1 MMRATFSF
9 CLLLVSV
16 PQVAGFGS
24 MPGTISG
31 RTGGTC
37 TGTNRCATTFMGVDF
52 CGYYVVEQEF
62 CYAVQPM
69 IEQCKHLLKS
79 CSESEGGATSS
90 HCKSYDG
97 YEASGLCP
105 ERGDAA
111 VDATCKSLASGI
123 PLPPGTW
130 CGSVKDE
137 DVCGQSF
144 LTYPSEVDGYVD
156 TTTYQYCIFDVG
168 QKKCK
173 KNTQWINGVKYD
185 RVAFCDSSCLEGFQ
199 TKLTRLSTGAECN
212 KGAGVWDRLNSESTC
227 ESTFYTST
235 DGGTDYKCKWYYDK
249 APGCSAEWYPSGGAA
264 CSCAEG
270 DSCAAMED
278 MCCDA
283 SSCTECSKLG

>member
-1 MMRATFSF
+1 
-9 CLLLVSV
+9 
-16 PQVAGFGS
+16 

-69 IEQCKHLLKS
+69 IEQCKHLLQS

-144 LTYPSEVDGYVD
+144 LSYPSEVDGYVD
-156 TTTYQYCIFDVG
+156 TTTCVHAPYCPPFFPAPLHLVFLAADK
-168 QKKCK
+168 QPL
-173 KNTQWINGVKYD
+173 
-185 RVAFCDSSCLEGFQ
+185 CL
-199 TKLTRLSTGAECN
+199 TAMRSL
-212 KGAGVWDRLNSESTC
+212 
-227 ESTFYTST
+227 
-235 DGGTDYKCKWYYDK
+235 
-249 APGCSAEWYPSGGAA
+249 YPQVPV
-264 CSCAEG
+264 
-270 DSCAAMED
+270 
-278 MCCDA
+278 
-283 SSCTECSKLG
+283 LHL

>member
-1 MMRATFSF
+1 
-9 CLLLVSV
+9 
-16 PQVAGFGS
+16 
-24 MPGTISG
+24 
-31 RTGGTC
+31 
-37 TGTNRCATTFMGVDF
+37 MG
-52 CGYYVVEQEF
+52 
-62 CYAVQPM
+62 
-69 IEQCKHLLKS
+69 
-79 CSESEGGATSS
+79 
-90 HCKSYDG
+90 
-97 YEASGLCP
+97 GLCP
-105 ERGDAA
+105 ERGDTA
-111 VDATCKSLASGI
+111 VDATCRSLASGI

-156 TTTYQYCIFDVG
+156 TTPYQYCIFDVG

-249 APGCSAEWYPSGGAA
+249 DPGCSAAWPWKT
-264 CSCAEG
+264 
-270 DSCAAMED
+270 CAAMLVRVQSAANSAEVISW
-278 MCCDA
+278 MQA
-283 SSCTECSKLG
+283 PLANSSGSVRQTRLAAPMFSP